1 MSIRKGSMMTML
13 LSFVAAATVVAGND
27 SMKKTTET
35 ATGKFEEATFA
46 GGCFWCMEA
55 PFDKLPGVVSV
66 TSGYTGGNMKH
77 PTYKQVSAGG
87 TGHAEAVQV
96 VYDPT
101 RIGYTKL
108 LDVFWHNTDPTVVD
122 RQFCDVGSQYR
133 TGIFY
138 HSEEQRL
145 LALKSKEALEN
156 SKPFKGPIVTEVTKA
171 GEFYPA
177 EEYHQHY
184 YKKNPIR
191 YRYYRNGCG
200 RDQRL
205 KELWGDAAGH

>member
-27 SMKKTTET
+27 SMKKTTEP
-35 ATGKFEEATFA
+35 ATGKFEKATFA

-156 SKPFKGPIVTEVTKA
+156 SKPFKGPIVTEVTEA